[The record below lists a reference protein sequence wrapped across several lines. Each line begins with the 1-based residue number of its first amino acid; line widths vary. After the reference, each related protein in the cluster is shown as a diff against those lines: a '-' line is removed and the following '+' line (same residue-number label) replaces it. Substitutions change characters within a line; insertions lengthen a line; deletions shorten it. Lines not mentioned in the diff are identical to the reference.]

1 MKKIAFALLF
11 SFFASEQAL
20 ALSDIE
26 ITGEADLNGAGYLL
40 PSGHAGNTE
49 FQIPSLL
56 LDLNIPL
63 KEGNL
68 LYVSLEGA
76 QKRTETGESFL
87 VNTREAYL
95 DLVTVFEGMHG
106 LRLGLIPQSWLEAHY
121 EDWDYRFL
129 GQSGWSIAE
138 KWRYST
144 YSDLG
149 VSFMSELPSDL
160 GEWALSVVNGEGR
173 DQDNAGPHKE
183 GSVFFRLTKWAPWMV
198 SFNYVH
204 GTYEKYGSD
213 VAAKE
218 RIQAAVVYKPE
229 DSNFKVGL
237 ELLDAHDPADA
248 ITDGKIADAVGV
260 MDLTGESVHGMG
272 GSLYTVFG
280 TGPKAEVMV
289 RYDYL
294 NAVVGEPDK
303 TLQSGV
309 VALAYQLA
317 EDIKTAVAL
326 DRTLYGDNY
335 GPGVRDTSKLELAAQ
350 VLF

>member
-1 MKKIAFALLF
+1 MKKMTFMLLF
-11 SFFASEQAL
+11 LFFVSMQAL

-26 ITGEADLNGAGYLL
+26 ITGEADLNGVGFLL
-40 PSGHAGNTE
+40 PSGQAGHTE
-49 FQIPSLL
+49 FQVQSLL
-56 LDLNIPL
+56 LDFNIPL

-95 DLVTVFEGMHG
+95 DLVNVFEGMHG
-106 LRLGLIPQSWLEAHY
+106 LRLGLIPHSWLEAHY

-129 GQSGWSIAE
+129 GHMGWSISE
-138 KWRYST
+138 KWRYSS

-149 VSFMSELPSDL
+149 VSFMSELPSSL
-160 GEWALSVVNGEGR
+160 GEWAISVVNGEGR

-183 GSVFFRLTKWAPWMV
+183 GSLFFRFTTWAPWMV
-198 SFNYVH
+198 SLNYVH
-204 GTYEKYGSD
+204 GTYEQYGAD

-218 RIQAAVVYKPE
+218 RIQVAVVYKPE
-229 DSNFKVGL
+229 EQNYKVGL

-260 MDLTGESVHGMG
+260 TGLTGQAVHGLG
-272 GSLYTVFG
+272 GSLYTVFS

-294 NAVVGEPDK
+294 NAVVGDPDK
-303 TLQSGV
+303 TLQSGI
-309 VALAYQLA
+309 VALGYQLT
-317 EDIKTAVAL
+317 EDIKTALAV
-326 DRTLYGDNY
+326 DHTLYGDNY
-335 GPGVRDTSKLELAAQ
+335 GPGVRDTSKVELAAQ

>member
-1 MKKIAFALLF
+1 MKKMTFMLLF
-11 SFFASEQAL
+11 LFFVSEQAL

-26 ITGEADLNGAGYLL
+26 ITGEADLNGVGFLL
-40 PSGHAGNTE
+40 PSGQSGHTE
-49 FQIPSLL
+49 FQVQSLL
-56 LDLNIPL
+56 LDFNIPL

-68 LYVSLEGA
+68 LYVSFEGA
-76 QKRTETGESFL
+76 QKRTDSGESFL

-95 DLVTVFEGMHG
+95 DLVNVFEGMHG
-106 LRLGLIPQSWLEAHY
+106 LRLGLIPHSWLEAHY

-129 GQSGWSIAE
+129 GQTGWSISE
-138 KWRYST
+138 KWRYAS

-149 VSFMSELPSDL
+149 VSYMSELPSNL

-183 GSVFFRLTKWAPWMV
+183 GSLFFRFTTWAPWMI
-198 SFNYVH
+198 SLNYVH

-218 RIQAAVVYKPE
+218 RIQASVVYKSE
-229 DSNFKVGL
+229 ENFKVGL

-248 ITDGKIADAVGV
+248 LTDGKMADAVGV
-260 MDLTGESVHGMG
+260 MDLTGQAVHGMG

-280 TGPKAEVMV
+280 TGPKAEVMI

-294 NAVVGEPDK
+294 NAVVGDPDK
-303 TLQSGV
+303 TLHSGV
-309 VALAYQLA
+309 VALAYQLT
-317 EDIKTAVAL
+317 EDINTALAV

-335 GPGVRDTSKLELAAQ
+335 GSGVRDSSKVELAAQ